1 MSQLSLKKVPNRANV
16 QELRAIL
23 KSHAANLANLR
34 KSLADARAIAMKKA
48 EESVSQITM
57 TADERR
63 TFAKRQADSLVA
75 SQRKGAKATA
85 EKLAKDLATA
95 RNILALGKDSY
106 TNPFAALDAATM
118 ASPRRATYTA
128 NLAHA
133 GSMALKN
140 AAERAASLGDAELAA
155 AVIAVVSGMASG
167 KRPFHPAAVLE
178 IFPEDHEVFEPIR
191 EFEEAEAALADGLSL
206 YGEIVNGTT
215 SPTARIERALRDR
228 EAAAGADADADAGA
242 EGGDE

>member
-23 KSHAANLANLR
+23 KSHAANLRNLR
-34 KSLADARAIAMKKA
+34 QSLADARAIAEKKA
-48 EESVSQITM
+48 MESVSQISM
-57 TADERR
+57 TAEERR

-75 SQRKGAKATA
+75 QQRKGAKETA
-85 EKLAKDLATA
+85 EKLARDLATA
-95 RNILALGKDSY
+95 KNILSLGKGTID
-106 TNPFAALDAATM
+106 NPFSALDAATLGD
-118 ASPRRATYTA
+118 SRRATYMQ
-128 NLAHA
+128 NLMSA

-140 AAERAASLGDAELAA
+140 AAERAAATNDAALAA
-155 AVIAVVSGMASG
+155 AVIAVVSGMPSA

-206 YGEIVNGTT
+206 YGEVVNGTT
-215 SPTARIERALRDR
+215 NPTARIERALRDR
-228 EAAAGADADADAGA
+228 EAAAGA